1 MDGKESE
8 TRTISLDKA
17 LKRIREIVGKDQSD
31 CLAPFIRL
39 VAQVKGS
46 DLKFK
51 RIAQAPDLETLSD
64 YIAEIR
70 FGLIFAGL
78 RHEIEFEP
86 LGEKGPDLMVSRDGQ
101 SALLEI
107 KRFRPSTRQQEPTP
121 IHDDD
126 LIFKQ
131 YGDPL
136 RDIAKLRAELLRKF
150 SQVKGHHG
158 IVAFWSDNEE
168 LEDLEFGFAVMDVRS
183 DFQNQIQRVPD
194 EFLFTVFGSDWRR
207 VNRNQQMY
215 CRAVRPLLEP
225 FSVWAWEL
233 ESAGVNDC
241 LQAAIDRL
249 GKGTQVDG

>member
-1 MDGKESE
+1 MHCQESE
-8 TRTISLDKA
+8 TQTSLDKA
-17 LKRIREIVGKDQSD
+17 LKRIREIVGRDQVNR
-31 CLAPFIRL
+31 LAPYIRL
-39 VAQVKGS
+39 VAPVRGS

-51 RIAQAPDLETLSD
+51 RIAQAQDIETLSD

-101 SALLEI
+101 SAFLEI
-107 KRFRPSTRQQEPTP
+107 KRFRPSTRPKESAD
-121 IHDDD
+121 IHNGD

-150 SQVKGHHG
+150 SQVNGHHG
-158 IVAFWSDNEE
+158 IVAFWSDNDE

-194 EFLFTVFGSDWRR
+194 GFLFTVFGSDWRR

-249 GKGTQVDG
+249 GKGIGVGG